1 MSSTAARST
10 HLRVIERHAVRD
22 ARAAVV
28 AEHAEALEAE
38 VAHDLDLIERHRAF
52 RVLVV
57 IVAACDLAAVAVAA
71 QIGDDDGVVARELA
85 RHGGPRHA
93 ALRRAVQEQNG
104 RPAAA
109 DHAVDDGARRLH
121 LLRPKAGKEFR
132 VDGERFLLRLRCRRR
147 RRRESDAAGHERR
160 GSAQQVAPL

>member
-1 MSSTAARST
+1 M
-10 HLRVIERHAVRD
+10 RD

-28 AEHAEALEAE
+28 AEHAEALEPE

-57 IVAACDLAAVAVAA
+57 IVAAFDLAAVAVAA

-85 RHGGPRHA
+85 RDRGPRHA
-93 ALRRAVQEQNG
+93 ALRRAVQEQHG

-121 LLRPKAGKEFR
+121 LLGPKAGKEFR
-132 VDGERFLLRLRCRRR
+132 VDGEGLSLRLRCRWR
-147 RRRESDAAGHERR
+147 RRREGDAAGHERR